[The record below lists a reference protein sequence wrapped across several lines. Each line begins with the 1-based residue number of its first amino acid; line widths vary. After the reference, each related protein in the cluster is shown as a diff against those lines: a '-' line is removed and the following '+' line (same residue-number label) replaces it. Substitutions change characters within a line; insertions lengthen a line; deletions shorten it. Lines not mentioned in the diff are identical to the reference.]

1 MPSILE
7 QSAKGRV
14 VMIRAPFEQGQDES
28 RHKLIFQEISWT
40 YNTSGKFL
48 GSLGKAHRGQ
58 QSRRCRES
66 YPGLAGLQ
74 TAFGMEITGTTTVP
88 SSPAGP
94 GNNQL
99 HTAWSRPEQA
109 SKQMTHFRNRQG
121 KQRSGIRSRITSRR
135 GLWDKRR
142 GSQGDILGTDRGQES
157 MRQHHQRD
165 MAIPP
170 DPAADFV

>member
-1 MPSILE
+1 
-7 QSAKGRV
+7 
-14 VMIRAPFEQGQDES
+14 MIRAPFKQGQYER
-28 RHKLIFQEISWT
+28 RHKCIFQECSWNS
-40 YNTSGKFL
+40 NTSGKFL
-48 GSLGKAHRGQ
+48 GSLGKAHRRQ

-88 SSPAGP
+88 SSPTGP

-121 KQRSGIRSRITSRR
+121 KQRSRISRR
-135 GLWDKRR
+135 MTNRRGRWDTRR
-142 GSQGDILGTDRGQES
+142 GSQGEVLGADARQEGMS
-157 MRQHHQRD
+157 QHHQRD
-165 MAIPP
+165 MYVIQNTSLSH
-170 DPAADFV
+170 FVVISLIEHSF